1 MSDITPKS
9 LVEKLNKNP
18 VEFST
23 VISVIDAYYDFTP
36 TQFTNGNLL
45 NEANSNNGSCKVFSF
60 AIEHSLSKQAT
71 LNAFGD
77 YYMIDVL
84 QHPEN
89 DDHQNIRNF
98 IEFGWEKI
106 KFEGRALTLK
116 K

>member
-1 MSDITPKS
+1 MSDMTPKS
-9 LVEKLNKNP
+9 LVEKLNRNP
-18 VEFST
+18 VDFNT
-23 VISVIDAYYDFTP
+23 VIQIIDTYYDFTP
-36 TQFTNGNLL
+36 TEFTNGELL
-45 NEANSNNGSCKVFSF
+45 NEANNNNGSCKVFSF
-60 AIEHSLSKQAT
+60 AIENSLSKQAT

-106 KFEGRALTLK
+106 KFEGRALILK